1 MESRT
6 FHEQARA
13 MKSKILSSHGERIF
27 AIVFDPGDE
36 VAKGLLQFACDNEI
50 AGAAFTAIG
59 AFEKVT
65 LGWFNLQTRDYEKI
79 PVEQQVEV
87 LSLVGNVAL
96 HNDKPKVHAH
106 VVIGK
111 RDGTALGGHL
121 LDAYV
126 RPTLEVMLTEAP
138 RHLRR
143 THDSKT
149 NLPLINLEISGQ
161 RR

>member
-1 MESRT
+1 MC
-6 FHEQARA
+6 A
-13 MKSKILSSHGERIF
+13 MKSKLLNSDNERTF

-36 VAKGLLQFACDNEI
+36 VIQCLLQFAHDNKI

-59 AFEKVT
+59 AFQKVT
-65 LGWFNLQTRDYEKI
+65 LGWFNLETRDYEKVL
-79 PVEQQVEV
+79 VEQQVEV
-87 LSLVGNVAL
+87 LSLVGNIAL

-111 RDGTALGGHL
+111 RDGTAMGGHL

-126 RPTLEVMLTEAP
+126 RPTLEVMLTESP
-138 RHLRR
+138 RQLRR

-149 NLPLINLEISGQ
+149 NLPLLDLGISG
-161 RR
+161 